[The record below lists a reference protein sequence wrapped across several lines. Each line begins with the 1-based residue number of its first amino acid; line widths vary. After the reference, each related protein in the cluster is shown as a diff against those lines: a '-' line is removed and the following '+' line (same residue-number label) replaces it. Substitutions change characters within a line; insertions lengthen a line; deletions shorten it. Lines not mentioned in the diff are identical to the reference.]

1 MALAR
6 AFGPDAWDQGTATGV
21 RAAIRAGAWT
31 GVTTGAALDA
41 VHANLVVLP
50 AEAAD
55 EFHSFCLANS
65 KACPLLDMTIPG
77 DPSPRRA
84 APNADLRTDLPRYRV
99 FRAGSLVQESQTVV
113 PYWRDDLVGFL
124 LGCSFTFESALVRA
138 GIPMR
143 HHETGSNVA
152 MYRTRIPCTPAGRFR
167 AELVVSMRP
176 VHRDKVDAAAT
187 ICAEFPAAHGAP
199 VAVGLDPEL
208 GIDDLDAPDFGDPV
222 EVRPEELPV
231 FWACGVTA
239 EVAAAG
245 AGLDLVITHA
255 PGHMF
260 VTDWLVPG
268 PGLAALRSAGTSGG
282 GGR

>member
-1 MALAR
+1 MALTL
-6 AFGPDAWDQGTATGV
+6 AFGSHPALDSGSAVGL
-21 RAAIRAGAWT
+21 RAVIRAGRWS
-31 GVTTGAALDA
+31 GVTSGAAPDA

-55 EFHSFCLANS
+55 EFRNFCLENS
-65 KACPLLDMTIPG
+65 KACPLLDMTAPG
-77 DPSPRRA
+77 DPRPLRA
-84 APNADLRTDLPRYRV
+84 APDADLRTDLPRYRV
-99 FRAGSLVQESQTVV
+99 FRSGALIKEPESLT
-113 PYWRDDLVGFL
+113 PYWRDDLVAFL

-152 MYRTRIPCTPAGRFR
+152 MYRTRIPCTPIGRFHG
-167 AELVVSMRP
+167 ELVVSMRP
-176 VHRDKVDAAAT
+176 VHRDKIDEVST
-187 ICAEFPAAHGAP
+187 ICAQFSAAHGSP

-208 GIDDLDAPDFGDPV
+208 GIDDLGTPDFGDPV
-222 EVRPEELPV
+222 EVRPDELPV

-260 VTDWLVPG
+260 VTDWQAPG
-268 PGLAALRSAGTSGG
+268 PGLAALGTEGTSSD
-282 GGR
+282 R